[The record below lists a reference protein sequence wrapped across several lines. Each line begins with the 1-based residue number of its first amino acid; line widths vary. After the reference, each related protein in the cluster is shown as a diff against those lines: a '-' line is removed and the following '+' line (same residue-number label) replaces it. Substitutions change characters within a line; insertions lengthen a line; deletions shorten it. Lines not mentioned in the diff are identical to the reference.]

1 MHGLQ
6 FRGTACEPDY
16 PSVRMGNYKLVM
28 FQRDVLIPAPNE
40 LWNTMEVE
48 LNTQRGSNFMSMIL
62 QKRSNIKY
70 RSNVAWIL
78 AKRKSSLR
86 NNKCLFWLR
95 VSSLTVYC
103 ASKRL
108 VSMSELR
115 YGRRNAFLTGLCER
129 SCSRLWGGWC
139 RAWQTSQLHAPM
151 TLK

>member
-1 MHGLQ
+1 
-6 FRGTACEPDY
+6 
-16 PSVRMGNYKLVM
+16 MGNYKLVM

-95 VSSLTVYC
+95 VSSFAV
-103 ASKRL
+103 
-108 VSMSELR
+108 
-115 YGRRNAFLTGLCER
+115 
-129 SCSRLWGGWC
+129 W
-139 RAWQTSQLHAPM
+139 
-151 TLK
+151 